1 MDAQETGGKYDM
13 IIESVIMEEQGI
25 DILYSDHCIVRD
37 GVRVPLK

>member
-1 MDAQETGGKYDM
+1 VDAQETGGKYDM